1 MKKEHFEKI
10 IVMLIM
16 KYLYDNK
23 LSVFN
28 KMNDYILENPNL
40 TPNIETTMNLLNLTY
55 IMDEIELDDDI
66 IDSNNDLLEWSIDFQ
81 MD

>member
-40 TPNIETTMNLLNLTY
+40 TPNIETIMNLLNLTY
-55 IMDEIELDDDI
+55 LTEEIELDDDI
-66 IDSNNDLLEWSIDFQ
+66 IESNNDLLAWSIDFQ

>member
-10 IVMLIM
+10 IVILIM

-40 TPNIETTMNLLNLTY
+40 TPNIETIMNLLNLTY
-55 IMDEIELDDDI
+55 LTEEIELDDDI
-66 IDSNNDLLEWSIDFQ
+66 IESNNDLLVWSIDFQ

>member
-10 IVMLIM
+10 IVILIM
-16 KYLYDNK
+16 KYIYDNK
-23 LSVFN
+23 LSLFN
-28 KMNDYILENPNL
+28 KMNDYILKNPKL

>member
-10 IVMLIM
+10 IVILIM
-16 KYLYDNK
+16 KYIYYNK
-23 LSVFN
+23 LSLFN
-28 KMNDYILENPNL
+28 KINYYILKNQKL